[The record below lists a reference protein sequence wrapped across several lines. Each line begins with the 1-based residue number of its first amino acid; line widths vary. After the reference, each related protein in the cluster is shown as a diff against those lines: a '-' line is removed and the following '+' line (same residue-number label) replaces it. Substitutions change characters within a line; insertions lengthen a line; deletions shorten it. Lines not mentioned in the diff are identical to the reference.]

1 MPYGPELPHS
11 EFRNF
16 TVAMAGLSSEI
27 GTAAA
32 TAGAA
37 TCNDL
42 VCQIT
47 TESLSTAAGAEYTLT
62 LTNNKIAAG
71 DLVFASVDA
80 GSSAGTP
87 GIGGCTVTAGQVI
100 ITVTNLNAATAFNNT
115 LKVNVLVVKAL

>member
-1 MPYGPELPHS
+1 MPFGPELPHS

-16 TVAMAGLSSEI
+16 TVAMAGMSSEV
-27 GTAAA
+27 GTASA

-37 TCNDL
+37 TCDDL

-80 GSSAGTP
+80 GSSTGTP

>member
-1 MPYGPELPHS
+1 MPFGPELPHS

-37 TCNDL
+37 TCHDL

-47 TESLSTAAGAEYTLT
+47 TESLSTAAAGEYTLT

-80 GSSAGTP
+80 GSSTGTP